1 MLRWKLKVEYLATFV
16 QALFFNLS
24 HRVLTKTEI
33 KVLGKGL
40 DHKPI
45 QKKKINEPELRKD
58 FSEFCRVIRNKWYFW
73 NEPTPQFS
81 EVPCY
86 KTKSMWRPAN
96 GHPALEIFLSKV
108 ERDLFDICKKQQ
120 TYSNFN
126 SEEWKAMRSLA
137 DDRDLVTKKADK
149 GSCVVVWDQN
159 DYLMEAEKQMSHK
172 NIYKEVKFN
181 EKLIWNLTETSNK
194 IFRNLTNEGFITD
207 KKLKYFSF
215 HHKWACN
222 LGKLYLLPKTH
233 ERLFNVPG
241 RPVIS
246 NCGTPT
252 EKASEFLDSHLKTI
266 IQESRSYIKDSA
278 DFINKFGQIGS
289 IPENAI
295 LVTADVVGLYPI
307 IPHKAGLKAL
317 KNALAKRKQKH
328 IPTEKWINM
337 AEFRLKN
344 NFFEFNGSVKQ
355 QVSGTAIGI
364 ECAPTYA
371 CIYMDEVE
379 TEFLK
384 TQERTPLVW
393 FRCIDDIFFIWTHG
407 KEYLETFLQE
417 LNDFNADLKLTYE
430 SNEKKSPFLG
440 LKVKFNQGKI
450 STDLYIK
457 STDRHQYPHFTSSHP
472 NHTKRSIVYSQGLRV
487 KRICSEKEE
496 FKRGHP

>member
-1 MLRWKLKVEYLATFV
+1 
-16 QALFFNLS
+16 
-24 HRVLTKTEI
+24 
-33 KVLGKGL
+33 
-40 DHKPI
+40 
-45 QKKKINEPELRKD
+45 
-58 FSEFCRVIRNKWYFW
+58 
-73 NEPTPQFS
+73 
-81 EVPCY
+81 
-86 KTKSMWRPAN
+86 MWRPAN

-266 IQESRSYIKDSA
+266 MQKSWSYIKDSA
-278 DFINKFGQIGS
+278 DFINKIGQIGD

-295 LVTADVVGLYPI
+295 LVTADVVGLYPS
-307 IPHKAGLKAL
+307 IPHKTGLKAL
-317 KNALAKRKQKH
+317 KNALDKRKQKH
-328 IPTEKWINM
+328 IPTGKLINM
-337 AEFRLKN
+337 AEFVLKN

-355 QVSGTAIGI
+355 QVSGTAIGTK
-364 ECAPTYA
+364 CAPTYA